1 VNIGLKMLGESL
13 RAQGAEV
20 VDVDWKI
27 PAGGDASLV
36 AALTRLYGPCA
47 ERIEAANREVLDRLD
62 QGAPVVVGVAPAH
75 SVVPDM
81 DERTV
86 LHPGPPLPW
95 EEFCDP
101 LRRSVRAA
109 VIAEGWAADPAEAE
123 ACISGGEVRLEP
135 ANWHAA
141 AVPMATA
148 LGPTAPVW
156 IVEHPQG
163 GNRAFS
169 SINQGSGKAAWFGVE
184 TPEAVDRL
192 VWLREEAGPVLDAAL
207 RASGPVDVFRFAAQG
222 LQMGDDLHMRVQAAT
237 NHLIRHLLPH
247 LAGQDDA
254 RRVSVTRFLSA
265 NHLFF
270 LNLAMAAAKA
280 VADWAAVVS
289 GSSIVVGMARNG
301 TTFGIRLAGM
311 PNRWFVAPAPAV
323 GGALF
328 HPGYGPDDGA
338 PDIGDSAV
346 LELVGLGGPAA
357 AASPAVAA
365 FLGRGI
371 DQAIATTEEMATIC
385 AGEST
390 RFQIPYLDF
399 RGTPL
404 GVDVRKVVERALTP
418 RINTGILHARDGIG
432 QIGAGIA
439 EAPLDCFHA
448 ALLALNGAE
457 E

>member
-1 VNIGLKMLGESL
+1 MLGESL
-13 RAQGAEV
+13 RVQGVEV
-20 VDVDWKI
+20 VDVDWRI
-27 PAGGDASLV
+27 PAGGDPALV
-36 AALTRLYGPCA
+36 GALTRLYGPRA
-47 ERIEAANREVLDRLD
+47 AAIEAANREVLTRLD
-62 QGAPVVVGVAPAH
+62 KGAPVVVGVAPAH
-75 SVVPDM
+75 RVVPGM

-86 LHPGPPLPW
+86 LHPGPGLPW

-109 VIAEGWAADPAEAE
+109 VIAEGWAADPDGAE
-123 ACISGGEVRLEP
+123 ACVSGGEVRLEP

-156 IVEHPQG
+156 VIEHPQG

-169 SINQGSGKAAWFGVE
+169 GINQGPGKAPWFGVE

-207 RASGPVDVFRFAAQG
+207 QGSGPVDVFRIAAQG
-222 LQMGDDLHMRVQAAT
+222 LQMGDDVHMRVQAAT

-247 LAGQDDA
+247 LAGQDDP
-254 RRVSVTRFLSA
+254 RRVAVARFLSA

-280 VADWAAVVS
+280 IADWAATVS
-289 GSSIVVGMARNG
+289 GSSIVIGMARNG

-311 PNRWFVAPAPAV
+311 PDRWFVAPAPEV
-323 GGALF
+323 GQALY
-328 HPGYGPDDGA
+328 HPGFGPDDAAG
-338 PDIGDSAV
+338 DIGDSAV

-357 AASPAVAA
+357 AASPAVAG
-365 FLGRGI
+365 FLGRGV
-371 DQAIATTEEMATIC
+371 DEAIATTEDMERIC
-385 AGEST
+385 AGSST
-390 RFQIPYLDF
+390 RFQIPYLEF

-404 GVDVRKVVERALTP
+404 GVDVRKVVELELTP
-418 RINTGILHARDGIG
+418 HINTGILHARDGTG
-432 QIGAGIA
+432 QVGAGIA
-439 EAPLDCFHA
+439 EAPLACFQE
-448 ALLALNGAE
+448 ALLALDATGT
-457 E
+457 

>member
-1 VNIGLKMLGESL
+1 MNVGLRMLGDSL
-13 RAQGAEV
+13 RAQGVEV
-20 VDVDWKI
+20 VDVDWRI
-27 PAGGDASLV
+27 PAGGDSAL
-36 AALTRLYGPCA
+36 AGALTRLYGPRA
-47 ERIEAANREVLDRLD
+47 AAIEAANHEVLARLD

-75 SVVPDM
+75 HVVPGM

-86 LHPGPPLPW
+86 LHPGPGLPW

-109 VIAEGWAADPAEAE
+109 VIAEGWAADPGAAE
-123 ACISGGEVRLEP
+123 ACVSSCEVRLRP

-156 IVEHPQG
+156 VVEHPQG

-169 SINQGSGKAAWFGVE
+169 GINQGPGKAPWFGVE

-207 RASGPVDVFRFAAQG
+207 RGSGPVDVFRVAAQG
-222 LQMGDDLHMRVQAAT
+222 LQMGDDVHMRVQAAT

-247 LAGQDDA
+247 IASQADP
-254 RRVSVTRFLSA
+254 RRVAVARFLSA

-280 VADWAAVVS
+280 VADWAANVS
-289 GSSIVVGMARNG
+289 GSSIVIGMARNG

-311 PNRWFVAPAPAV
+311 PDRWFVAPAPEV
-323 GGALF
+323 GEALY
-328 HPGYGPDDGA
+328 HPGFGPDDAAG
-338 PDIGDSAV
+338 DIGDSAV

-357 AASPAVAA
+357 AASPAVAG
-365 FLGRGI
+365 FLGRGV
-371 DQAIATTEEMATIC
+371 DEAIATTEDMARIC
-385 AGEST
+385 AGSST
-390 RFQIPYLDF
+390 RFRIPYLDF

-404 GVDVRKVVERALTP
+404 GVDVRKVVELELTP
-418 RINTGILHARDGIG
+418 HINTGILHARDGTG
-432 QIGAGIA
+432 QVGAGIA
-439 EAPLDCFHA
+439 EAPLACFQE
-448 ALLALNGAE
+448 ALLALDGTGT
-457 E
+457 